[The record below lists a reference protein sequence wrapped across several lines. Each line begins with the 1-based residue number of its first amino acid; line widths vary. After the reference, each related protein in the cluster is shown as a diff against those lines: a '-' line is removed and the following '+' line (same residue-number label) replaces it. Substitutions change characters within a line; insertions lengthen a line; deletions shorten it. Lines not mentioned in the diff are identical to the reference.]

1 VVRLQPNQAAQKWA
15 QRLGAAVEDI
25 RQGVQRVAENPA
37 AKAAANAQKWAQ
49 EVQRAFNE
57 GRFQAALQQVTLE
70 EWKTAMV
77 NKGLP
82 RIAQG
87 AQASTAKMERV
98 YRDLFAYMDSGLARV
113 KQMPD
118 ATLEQRIQRAME
130 WIRYM
135 SQYKKG
141 AGGGRA

>member
-1 VVRLQPNQAAQKWA
+1 
-15 QRLGAAVEDI
+15 
-25 RQGVQRVAENPA
+25 
-37 AKAAANAQKWAQ
+37 
-49 EVQRAFNE
+49 
-57 GRFQAALQQVTLE
+57 VTLE

-87 AQASTAKMERV
+87 AQASTAKMEKV
-98 YRDLFAYMDSGLARV
+98 YRDLFAYMDTGLGRI